1 MAKHPDLTY
10 QTLRKYSPLRK
21 VVGSSYF
28 SERGHFRFMCFAHY
42 SVNKVTGKESLSV
55 SALLAAL
62 TVAQAP
68 AARRAAIAMPADAE
82 QVVGIRIPDARPHDP
97 RGKATK
103 KRCCREGR
111 TCLRERN
118 LPCPCMDKG
127 VVCHLLK
134 GT

>member
-1 MAKHPDLTY
+1 
-10 QTLRKYSPLRK
+10 
-21 VVGSSYF
+21 
-28 SERGHFRFMCFAHY
+28 MCFAHY

-82 QVVGIRIPDARPHDP
+82 QAVGIRIPDARHDP

-103 KRCCREGR
+103 RGAAGR
-111 TCLRERN
+111 
-118 LPCPCMDKG
+118 G
-127 VVCHLLK
+127 GHA
-134 GT
+134 